1 MDSYFKTVKESTMK
15 YYVCAIIHAGEKLT
29 NDDVVKCLSDKYSIS
44 KGVGKKPFIGL
55 NCHTTQSTPQEPT
68 DGVFDGAERRSN
80 GSTLVGFINLTKK
93 TTAKSFWDNLNQH
106 RWDVTTTDD
115 GEELVRLLLPVE

>member
-15 YYVCAIIHAGEKLT
+15 YYVCAIIHAGENNT
-29 NDDVVKCLSDKYSIS
+29 NDDVVKCLSNKYSIS

-55 NCHTTQSTPQEPT
+55 NCHTTQVTPQQPT